1 MPIQF
6 LDSRLSLPLSD
17 SEGTERLPRTPLLLG
32 DIGLET
38 AIVTGTPNQSDI
50 RVSLWGTIGVS
61 GRSGSSISIYVQRGG
76 TDQFN
81 TGVII
86 YSAVVEL
93 PEDAG
98 TQLVT
103 FATGDFPSAQ
113 DAASGEIHYTMFA
126 QDNSRKSHVRLTGPV
141 SFTGMAVAGSD

>member
-61 GRSGSSISIYVQRGG
+61 GDLVAQSPFMCKEAEQISLI
-76 TDQFN
+76 
-81 TGVII
+81 
-86 YSAVVEL
+86 
-93 PEDAG
+93 
-98 TQLVT
+98 LV
-103 FATGDFPSAQ
+103 
-113 DAASGEIHYTMFA
+113 
-126 QDNSRKSHVRLTGPV
+126 
-141 SFTGMAVAGSD
+141 